1 MENQLYGLVQEF
13 LQYIESNVLF
23 LQNREILNNAV
34 DLHSDQREIGRQI
47 TEQLLR
53 MSFDLRDT
61 NF

>member
-1 MENQLYGLVQEF
+1 M
-13 LQYIESNVLF
+13 LF